1 MTTNDGS
8 TFIATLSRFDAPK
21 DSKNKI
27 KKNRNINFIKLLIY
41 LFNFLKKFFAIL
53 KVGMIVLSTLISS
66 PVLGFLALYFAL
78 IFLIDHVPKFLYS
91 IFLLFFKSSL
101 IEFKKIFKK

>member
-1 MTTNDGS
+1 MFYS
-8 TFIATLSRFDAPK
+8 FIFSFKFLDILNVIFFVSGT
-21 DSKNKI
+21 NKI
-27 KKNRNINFIKLLIY
+27 
-41 LFNFLKKFFAIL
+41 
-53 KVGMIVLSTLISS
+53 S

-101 IEFKKIFKK
+101 IEFKKISKICSSISFFISGCFFLSFDIISDFIKF